1 MHNNI
6 PLTPIDH
13 VFTGTG
19 SYPIEFVFSYNAQ
32 IDAKKLLSSFKETL
46 KFFPPM
52 QSKLQKKEDTYWFQ
66 EDPNGYHFE
75 VVNSEVN
82 FDETEKREIF
92 IDPVATIEG
101 EALTRIRLTQTPKG
115 SVLGVSISHCI
126 GDGFSYFFFLTSWA
140 RTFHA
145 VQQAMQVK
153 SIPPPSHQREL
164 LIPDSNYNKNIS
176 SQDILEK
183 TGLFLGERRTDILR
197 DNLIWET
204 IKYSNDELK
213 ILHENAQKECEVR
226 LSFNDVIVASLWK
239 KYVKKWRKN
248 PNDHLTYIN
257 CPFDYRRLIQD
268 FPKTYFG
275 NAVTLA
281 TTPLSYEKLMEAKLS
296 ELAILIRN
304 SIASIDEEY
313 INNGLK
319 VLGSLTKSEGVSVNE
334 KIHVCP
340 PESGLLVTNLSRL
353 PVKDIEFNAGPP
365 VKYEILTPTTR
376 GAVILPSLD
385 GIEVRVCC
393 PF

>member
-1 MHNNI
+1 MQKNI

-19 SYPIEFVFSYNAQ
+19 SYPIEFVFSYDNQ
-32 IDAKKLLSSFKETL
+32 IDAKRLLNSFKETV

-52 QSKLQKKEDTYWFQ
+52 QGKLQQKEDTYWFQ
-66 EDPNGYHFE
+66 EDSHAYHFE
-75 VVNSEVN
+75 VVNSKVN

-92 IDPVATIEG
+92 IDPVATLEG

-126 GDGFSYFFFLTSWA
+126 ADGFSYFFFLASWA
-140 RTFHA
+140 RTF
-145 VQQAMQVK
+145 QGK
-153 SIPPPSHQREL
+153 TILPPSHQREL
-164 LIPDSNYNKNIS
+164 LIPDSIHDENIS

-183 TGLFLGERRTDILR
+183 TGLFLGEKRRDIQR

-204 IKYSNDELK
+204 IKYSNKELK

-239 KYVKKWRKN
+239 KYMKQWRKN

-257 CPFDYRRLIQD
+257 CPFDYRRLIKD

-296 ELAILIRN
+296 ELAIIIRN
-304 SIASIDEEY
+304 SIASIDKDY
-313 INNGLK
+313 IHNGLK
-319 VLGSLTKSEGVSVNE
+319 ILGNLTKSEGISVNE

-365 VKYEILTPTTR
+365 VKYEILTPTPR
-376 GAVILPSLD
+376 GAVILPGLD